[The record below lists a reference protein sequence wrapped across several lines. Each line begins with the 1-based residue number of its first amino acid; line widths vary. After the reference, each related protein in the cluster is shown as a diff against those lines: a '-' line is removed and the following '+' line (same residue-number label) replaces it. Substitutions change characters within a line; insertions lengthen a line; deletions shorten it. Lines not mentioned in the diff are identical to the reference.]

1 MIVRIFLLFIYLLAP
16 IICYGQIVVQGRVL
30 DEDLKPLVCA
40 VATPSLKQKVLT
52 DKNGD
57 FSIKSKPGDTL
68 IFSGI
73 GFTDEIRMVGNS
85 TKKINVVLMN
95 KQVNCLGAVWSKKEY
110 KKANRRINTLY
121 RKLYATANK
130 QNLWEL

>member
-1 MIVRIFLLFIYLLAP
+1 M
-16 IICYGQIVVQGRVL
+16 VQGRVL
-30 DEDLKPLVCA
+30 NEDLKPLVCA
-40 VATPSLKQKVLT
+40 VANPSVSEKVLT
-52 DKNGD
+52 DNNGD
-57 FSIKSKPGDTL
+57 FSMKSKPGDTL

-73 GFTDEIRMVGNS
+73 GFTDEIRIVGNS
-85 TKKINVVLMN
+85 TKKINVILMN

-110 KKANRRINTLY
+110 KRANKRINALY